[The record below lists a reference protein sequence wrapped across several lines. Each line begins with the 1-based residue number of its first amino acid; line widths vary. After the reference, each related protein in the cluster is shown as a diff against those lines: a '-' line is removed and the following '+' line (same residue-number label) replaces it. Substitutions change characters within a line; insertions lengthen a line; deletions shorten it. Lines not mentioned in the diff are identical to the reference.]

1 MTGVDRGPPAPPIA
15 ELAPSAARRLASPI
29 AAAIAVVV
37 VAFGSGGRRSGR
49 RGRRGAT
56 TWRRLALAALLSA
69 VALVASSCGSS
80 DGDSESPPA
89 ATPEKV
95 GEAPDATLEA
105 ERDGAAGRSRYQ
117 MIVEEAPSR
126 ASARAQD
133 YAFRIE
139 RSSEQTV
146 RDFQVEHTKRMHVIV
161 VRSDL
166 IGFQHL
172 HPTMADDGTWRGS
185 IGLRK
190 GGEYRMF
197 ADFKHAGR
205 RRTLAADV
213 PVDGEFKRVRLP
225 APSPY
230 ARTDGGL
237 DVALYHHGS
246 GAGAPAHVQFEV
258 AEQGRPVTAELQPY
272 LGAMGHLVAIR
283 EDDLRY
289 LHTHPDGAA
298 PAFHVEY
305 PTAGNYR
312 VFVQFRHR
320 GRVHTAAFTVAV
332 PA

>member
-1 MTGVDRGPPAPPIA
+1 VTVR
-15 ELAPSAARRLASPI
+15 RRLAPV
-29 AAAIAVVV
+29 AV
-37 VAFGSGGRRSGR
+37 
-49 RGRRGAT
+49 
-56 TWRRLALAALLSA
+56 LSA

-89 ATPEKV
+89 ATPEEASK
-95 GEAPDATLEA
+95 APDATPEA
-105 ERDGAAGRSRYQ
+105 ERDGTAGRDRYQ
-117 MIVEEAPSR
+117 MVVVRAPSR
-126 ASARAQD
+126 AGARTQQ

-139 RSSEQTV
+139 RSPEQTV
-146 RDFQVEHTKRMHVIV
+146 RDFQVEHTKRMHLIV

-166 IGFQHL
+166 TGFQHL
-172 HPTMADDGTWRGS
+172 HPAMADDGTWRGS
-185 IGLRK
+185 IRLRK
-190 GGEYRMF
+190 GGRYRMF
-197 ADFKHAGR
+197 ADFKHAGK

-213 PVDGEFKRVRLP
+213 LVDGEFKRVRLP

-237 DVALYHHGS
+237 DVGLYHHGS

-258 AEQGRPVTAELQPY
+258 AKQGRPVTAELQPY

-283 EDDLRY
+283 KDDLKY

-305 PTAGNYR
+305 PTAGTYR

>member
-1 MTGVDRGPPAPPIA
+1 VTGW
-15 ELAPSAARRLASPI
+15 RRF
-29 AAAIAVVV
+29 AAA
-37 VAFGSGGRRSGR
+37 GP
-49 RGRRGAT
+49 
-56 TWRRLALAALLSA
+56 LCA
-69 VALVASSCGSS
+69 VAVVASSCGSS
-80 DGDSESPPA
+80 DGDSESSPV
-89 ATPEKV
+89 ATPEEV
-95 GEAPDATLEA
+95 AEAPDPAPEA
-105 ERDGAAGRSRYQ
+105 ERDGGTGRGRYQ
-117 MIVEEAPSR
+117 MVVDEAPSR
-126 ASARAQD
+126 AGARPQR

-139 RSSEQTV
+139 RGPEQTV
-146 RDFQVEHTKRMHVIV
+146 RDFQVEHTKRMHLIV

-166 IGFQHL
+166 TGFQHL

-185 IGLRK
+185 IRLRK

-197 ADFKHAGR
+197 ADFQHTGKR
-205 RRTLAADV
+205 RVLAAEV

-225 APSPY
+225 ASSPY

-237 DVALYHHGS
+237 DVGLYHHGP

-272 LGAMGHLVAIR
+272 LGAKGHLVAIR
-283 EDDLRY
+283 KDDLKY

-298 PAFHVEY
+298 PAFHVKY
-305 PTAGNYR
+305 PTAGKYR

>member
-1 MTGVDRGPPAPPIA
+1 VTA
-15 ELAPSAARRLASPI
+15 
-29 AAAIAVVV
+29 
-37 VAFGSGGRRSGR
+37 
-49 RGRRGAT
+49 
-56 TWRRLALAALLSA
+56 WRRLALAALLSA
-69 VALVASSCGSS
+69 VALVASSCASS

-89 ATPEKV
+89 TTPEEV
-95 GEAPDATLEA
+95 AEAPDATPEA
-105 ERDGAAGRSRYQ
+105 EGDGAAGRDRYR
-117 MIVEEAPSR
+117 MVVDEAPSR
-126 ASARAQD
+126 AGVRPQR

-139 RSSEQTV
+139 RSPEQTV
-146 RDFQVEHTKRMHVIV
+146 RDFQVEHTKRMHLIV

-166 IGFQHL
+166 TGFQHL

-185 IGLRK
+185 IRLRK

-197 ADFKHAGR
+197 ADFKHAGK

-225 APSPY
+225 APAPY

-237 DVALYHHGS
+237 DVGLYHHGS

-283 EDDLRY
+283 EDDLKY
-289 LHTHPDGAA
+289 LHTHPDGGA

>member
-1 MTGVDRGPPAPPIA
+1 MT
-15 ELAPSAARRLASPI
+15 AR
-29 AAAIAVVV
+29 
-37 VAFGSGGRRSGR
+37 
-49 RGRRGAT
+49 
-56 TWRRLALAALLSA
+56 RRLALAALLSA
-69 VALVASSCGSS
+69 AALVAGSCGSS

-89 ATPEKV
+89 ATPEEV
-95 GEAPDATLEA
+95 AEAPSATPEA
-105 ERDGAAGRSRYQ
+105 ERDGAAGRGRYR
-117 MIVEEAPSR
+117 MVVDEAP
-126 ASARAQD
+126 ARAGARPQQ

-139 RSSEQTV
+139 RSQEQTV
-146 RDFQVEHTKRMHVIV
+146 RDFQVEHTKRMHLIV

-166 IGFQHL
+166 TGFQHL

-185 IGLRK
+185 IRLRN

-197 ADFKHAGR
+197 ADFKHAGK

-213 PVDGEFKRVRLP
+213 PVDGAFKRVRLP

-230 ARTDGGL
+230 TRTDGGL
-237 DVALYHHGS
+237 DVGLYHHGA

-272 LGAMGHLVAIR
+272 LGATGHLVAIR
-283 EDDLRY
+283 EDDLKY
-289 LHTHPDGAA
+289 LHTHPDGGA
-298 PAFHVEY
+298 PAFHVVY

>member
-1 MTGVDRGPPAPPIA
+1 MDGVT
-15 ELAPSAARRLASPI
+15 
-29 AAAIAVVV
+29 VVV
-37 VAFGSGGRRSGR
+37 VDLEAGRVTVQGQGLSDEAVRAAVDEAGYEVV
-49 RGRRGAT
+49 GAT
-56 TWRRLALAALLSA
+56 AWRRLAIAALLSA

-89 ATPEKV
+89 ATPGEV
-95 GEAPDATLEA
+95 AEAPDATPEA
-105 ERDGAAGRSRYQ
+105 ERDGAAGRDRYQ
-117 MIVEEAPSR
+117 MVVDEAPSR
-126 ASARAQD
+126 AGARAQR

-139 RSSEQTV
+139 RSPGQTV
-146 RDFQVEHTKRMHVIV
+146 RDFQVEHTKRMHLIV

-166 IGFQHL
+166 TGFQHL

-185 IGLRK
+185 IRLRK

-197 ADFKHAGR
+197 ADFKHAGK

-213 PVDGEFKRVRLP
+213 AVDGEFKRVRLP
-225 APSPY
+225 APSAY
-230 ARTDGGL
+230 ARTDSGL
-237 DVALYHHGS
+237 DVGLYHHGS

-283 EDDLRY
+283 EDDLKY

-298 PAFHVEY
+298 PAFHVKY
-305 PTAGNYR
+305 PSAGNYR

-332 PA
+332 PP

>member
-1 MTGVDRGPPAPPIA
+1 MTGADRGG
-15 ELAPSAARRLASPI
+15 RRLA
-29 AAAIAVVV
+29 V
-37 VAFGSGGRRSGR
+37 
-49 RGRRGAT
+49 
-56 TWRRLALAALLSA
+56 AALLSA
-69 VALVASSCGSS
+69 VALVAGSCGSS
-80 DGDSESPPA
+80 GGDSEPPPEQA
-89 ATPEKV
+89 AETP
-95 GEAPDATLEA
+95 GATAEA
-105 ERDGAAGRSRYQ
+105 ERDGAAGRGRYQ
-117 MIVEEAPSR
+117 MVVDEAPSR
-126 ASARAQD
+126 ATAGAQD

-139 RSSEQTV
+139 RGPEQTV
-146 RDFQVEHTKRMHVIV
+146 RDFQVEHTKRMHLIV
-161 VRSDL
+161 VRNDL
-166 IGFQHL
+166 TGFQHL
-172 HPTMADDGTWRGS
+172 HPTMAGDGTWRGS
-185 IGLRK
+185 IRLRK

-197 ADFKHAGR
+197 ADFKHAGK

-213 PVDGEFKRVRLP
+213 PVDGDFKRVKLP

-237 DVALYHHGS
+237 DVALFHHGA
-246 GAGAPAHVQFEV
+246 GAGAPVHVQFEV
-258 AEQGRPVTAELQPY
+258 AEEGRVVTAELQPY

-283 EDDLRY
+283 KNDLKY

>member
-1 MTGVDRGPPAPPIA
+1 VTV
-15 ELAPSAARRLASPI
+15 
-29 AAAIAVVV
+29 
-37 VAFGSGGRRSGR
+37 
-49 RGRRGAT
+49 
-56 TWRRLALAALLSA
+56 WRRLARALLLSA
-69 VALVASSCGSS
+69 VALVASSCASS

-89 ATPEKV
+89 ATPQEV
-95 GEAPDATLEA
+95 AEAPDATYEA
-105 ERDGAAGRSRYQ
+105 ERDGAAGRSGYQ
-117 MIVEEAPSR
+117 MVVDEAPSR
-126 ASARAQD
+126 AGARLQR

-139 RSSEQTV
+139 RGPEQTV
-146 RDFQVEHTKRMHVIV
+146 RDFQIEHTKRMHLIV

-166 IGFQHL
+166 TGFQHL
-172 HPTMADDGTWRGS
+172 HPTMAVDGTWRGS
-185 IGLRK
+185 IRVRE

-197 ADFKHAGR
+197 ADFKHAGK

-213 PVDGEFKRVRLP
+213 PVDGEFKRVSLP
-225 APSPY
+225 APTAS

-237 DVALYHHGS
+237 DVGLYHHGA
-246 GAGAPAHVQFEV
+246 GAGAPAHVMFEV
-258 AEQGRPVTAELQPY
+258 AERGRPVTAELQPY

-283 EDDLRY
+283 EHDLKY
-289 LHTHPDGAA
+289 LHTHADEAA

>member
-1 MTGVDRGPPAPPIA
+1 MTGADRG
-15 ELAPSAARRLASPI
+15 RCRLA
-29 AAAIAVVV
+29 V
-37 VAFGSGGRRSGR
+37 
-49 RGRRGAT
+49 
-56 TWRRLALAALLSA
+56 AALLSA

-80 DGDSESPPA
+80 DGDSESPPPEQA
-89 ATPEKV
+89 AETPE
-95 GEAPDATLEA
+95 ATVEA
-105 ERDGAAGRSRYQ
+105 ERDGAAGRARYE
-117 MIVEEAPSR
+117 MVVDEAPSR
-126 ASARAQD
+126 ASDGAQD

-139 RSSEQTV
+139 RGPEQTV
-146 RDFQVEHTKRMHVIV
+146 RDFQVEHTKRMHLIV
-161 VRSDL
+161 VRRDL
-166 IGFQHL
+166 TGFQHL

-185 IGLRK
+185 IRLPK

-197 ADFKHAGR
+197 ADFKHAGK

-213 PVDGEFKRVRLP
+213 PVDGEFKRVKLP

-230 ARTDGGL
+230 ARTEGGL
-237 DVALYHHGS
+237 DVALFHH
-246 GAGAPAHVQFEV
+246 GAGAGTPVHVQFEV
-258 AEQGRPVTAELQPY
+258 ADQGRLVTAELQPY

-283 EDDLRY
+283 KNDLKY